1 MARLKSTDI
10 SIALN
15 DAKSERRLVR
25 LNTRYDEW
33 DARGHVVGLGS
44 GFVMIAVVNDRIWL
58 DGFECFRRPDI
69 ISVQGDPNARFIEKA
84 LELRGE
90 MIPEAPPVSLERI
103 EDLLASSGN
112 AFRLVTIHRETE
124 APDICQIGHV
134 IEVVGGELATREV
147 SPAAEWDVELER
159 YQTSSVTRVSFGADY
174 EAALTLVAGEPPSAP

>member
-10 SIALN
+10 AIALN
-15 DAKSERRLVR
+15 DAKTERRLIR
-25 LNTRYDEW
+25 LTTRYDEW
-33 DARGHVVGLGS
+33 VIRGYVVGLGP
-44 GFVMIAVVNDRIWL
+44 GFIMIAVVNDRIWL

-90 MIPEAPPVSLERI
+90 TIPEAPPVSMESI
-103 EDLLASSGN
+103 EDLLASAGR

-124 APDICQIGHV
+124 DPDVCQIGHV
-134 IEVVGGELATREV
+134 IEVVGGELVMRAV
-147 SPAAEWDVELER
+147 SPAAEWVVELER
-159 YQTSSVTRVSFGADY
+159 CQASSVTRVSFGADY